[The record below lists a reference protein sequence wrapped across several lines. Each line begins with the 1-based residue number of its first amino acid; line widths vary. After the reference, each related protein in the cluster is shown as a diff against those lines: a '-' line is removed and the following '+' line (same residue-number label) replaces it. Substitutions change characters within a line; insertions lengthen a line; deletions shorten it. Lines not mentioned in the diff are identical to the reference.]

1 MQDPSARILQTTSL
15 TLTSDLQMHRLQG
28 KIFFNHQLIIK
39 KHDKTKN
46 EQMCITRLALGL

>member
-1 MQDPSARILQTTSL
+1 MQDPSARILQTTPL
-15 TLTSDLQMHRLQG
+15 TLASDLQLHRLQE
-28 KIFFNHQLIIK
+28 KIFFNRQQIIK